1 MIKISDVKLSPFDT
15 DYKKAVAKA
24 LRTKETDVLNIEILR
39 KSLDCR
45 KRDFIHYVLTFK
57 AEVKNEENFLK
68 LKNVS
73 KYVEDKYVFPYEKTN
88 GKIVIAGS
96 GPAGL
101 FCGLMLA
108 RCGMNP
114 IILER
119 GEAVEKRKQSVDNF
133 FKTGKLNVNSN
144 IQFGEGG
151 AGTFSDGKLTCGLNN
166 KKIPFIN
173 EEFVKHGAPEEIK
186 YSAKPHIG
194 TDYLYKTVKAI
205 REEIIS
211 LGGKFLFE
219 TTLKD
224 LVVENNKLTA
234 VVTDKETIKC
244 NKLVLATGHSCRD
257 TYRMLY
263 EKGVNMEKKPFSVG
277 VRIEHKRKYIN
288 LLQYKT
294 EEFAQ
299 TLPAADYKLSCHKE
313 NRGAYTFCMCP
324 GGVVVCGA
332 SGEGQVV
339 TNGMSYFA
347 RNQENSNAALLVSVL
362 PEDINGTV
370 LDAINFQEDL
380 EKKAYIKGGENYFA
394 PVQLVCDFLEDREST
409 KAGEVKP
416 SYLPGVKYTSIKDI
430 LPDFVTDMLKF
441 AIVEFNKKMKGFNFN
456 DAVLTGVETRS
467 SAPLRILRD
476 ESFQANIKGLY
487 PIGEG
492 AGYAGGIMSS
502 AIDGI
507 NCAEKIIE
515 NGKWRMEN

>member
-1 MIKISDVKLSPFDT
+1 MIKISDVKLSPFEKN
-15 DYKKAVAKA
+15 YKKALAKV
-24 LRTKETDVLNIEILR
+24 LKTKETDILNIEILR

-57 AEVKNEENFLK
+57 ADVKNEEKYLK

-73 KYVEDKYVFPYEKTN
+73 KYIEEKYVFPCTKSKDE
-88 GKIVIAGS
+88 KIVVAGS

-101 FCGLMLA
+101 FCCLMLA
-108 RCGMNP
+108 RAGANP
-114 IILER
+114 VILER
-119 GEAVEKRKQSVDNF
+119 GEKVEDRKKSVDTF
-133 FKTGKLNVNSN
+133 FETGKLNINSN

-173 EEFVKHGAPEEIK
+173 EEFVKHGAPDEIK
-186 YSAKPHIG
+186 YSSKPHIG
-194 TDYLYKTVKAI
+194 TDYLYKTVKNI

-211 LGGKFLFE
+211 LGGTFLFE

-224 LVVENNKLTA
+224 IIIKDGKVVKA
-234 VVTDKETIKC
+234 VTDKGEIEC
-244 NKLVLATGHSCRD
+244 DRLVLATGHSSRD
-257 TYRMLY
+257 TYKMLY

-277 VRIEHKRKYIN
+277 VRIEHKREYIN
-288 LLQYKT
+288 LLQYKS
-294 EEFAQ
+294 EEFAE
-299 TLPAADYKLSCHKE
+299 TLPAADYKLSCHSQD
-313 NRGAYTFCMCP
+313 RGAYTFCMCP

-347 RNQENSNAALLVSVL
+347 RDKENSNAALLVSVL
-362 PEDINGTV
+362 PEDIKGGV

-380 EKKAYIKGGENYFA
+380 ERKAYTKGGENYFA
-394 PVQLVCDFLEDREST
+394 PVQLVKDFLEDREST
-409 KAGEVKP
+409 KAGNVKP
-416 SYLPGVKYTSIKDI
+416 SYLPGVKYTSLKDV
-430 LPDFVTDMLKF
+430 LPDFVIKMLKF
-441 AIVEFNKKMKGFNFN
+441 AIVEFDRKMKGFNIG

-476 ESFQANIKGLY
+476 ESFQSNIKGLY

-502 AIDGI
+502 SIDGI
-507 NCAEKIIE
+507 NCAEAILNAQI
-515 NGKWRMEN
+515 